1 MAKHIPAINPIL
13 VFPNY
18 AETNMRGNAPNSWL
32 SCFNCELASLLVYS
46 LHITLI
52 PP

>member
-18 AETNMRGNAPNSWL
+18 AETDMRANARNSWL
-32 SCFNCELASLLVYS
+32 SSFNYELVSLLIYS
-46 LHITLI
+46 HHITLI